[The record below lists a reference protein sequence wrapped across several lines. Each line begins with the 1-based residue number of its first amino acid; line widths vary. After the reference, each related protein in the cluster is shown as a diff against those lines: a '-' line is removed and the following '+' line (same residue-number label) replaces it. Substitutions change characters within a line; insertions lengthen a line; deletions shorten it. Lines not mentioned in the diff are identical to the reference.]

1 MAIWGMDLQSFRES
15 QLIISA
21 RIYTSCVQSCYMRL
35 RLTTLQS
42 RVSRWLTA
50 CSPHG
55 QEQDAHEGHAK
66 KEAGVALG
74 VAQHP
79 EGAANDQRHENDLR
93 HRKRKEEIRCQG
105 KQRWTIAM
113 TCTIRTSHGQR
124 SCDDATWWTTADM
137 QSVCLARDA

>member
-15 QLIISA
+15 QLIILA
-21 RIYTSCVQSCYMRL
+21 PSCVQSWYMRL

-55 QEQDAHEGHAK
+55 QKQDAHEGHAEE
-66 KEAGVALG
+66 EAGVALG

-79 EGAANDQRHENDLR
+79 EGAANDQRHDNDLR
-93 HRKRKEEIRCQG
+93 HRKRKEQIRCQG
-105 KQRWTIAM
+105 KQRWAIAM
-113 TCTIRTSHGQR
+113 TFTIRGR
-124 SCDDATWWTTADM
+124 D
-137 QSVCLARDA
+137 LAWPTKLR